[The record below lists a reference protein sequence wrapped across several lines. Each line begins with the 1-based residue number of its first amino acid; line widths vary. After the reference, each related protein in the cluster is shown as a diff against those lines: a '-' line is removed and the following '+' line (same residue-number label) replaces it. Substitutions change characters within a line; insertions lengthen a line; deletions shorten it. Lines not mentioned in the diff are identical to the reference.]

1 MKLNIL
7 TSAIILTLSSVTC
20 ADDIKVAMP
29 DASIE
34 SPQSTEQTTKADIYT
49 ESETEKSAK
58 TAKPISP
65 DKIDC
70 DFKIDPTAEVKNE
83 TVIIWSEKAAV
94 QSFNYSD
101 DNVDARLKEL
111 KSCFTDQGYS
121 GYQDALSK
129 SGNIE
134 AIKSQKLTVS
144 SLVDGS
150 TKINKL
156 EDNKWQLKVPL
167 QVVYQNDKEKLTQL
181 LFIDMLVARKPSGEL
196 GILQIIAAPRDK
208 MIDKKAS

>member
-1 MKLNIL
+1 MKLNII
-7 TSAIILTLSSVTC
+7 TSAILLSLSTWTF
-20 ADDIKVAMP
+20 AEDT
-29 DASIE
+29 
-34 SPQSTEQTTKADIYT
+34 QSTTPPASTPAKQQITDNFQTDDVENSLSGDNETTK
-49 ESETEKSAK
+49 
-58 TAKPISP
+58 ISP
-65 DKIDC
+65 DKINC
-70 DFKIDPTAEVKNE
+70 DLKIDAKAEVKNE

-101 DNVDARLKEL
+101 QNIDGKLKEL
-111 KSCFTDQGYS
+111 KNCFTTQGYS
-121 GYQDALSK
+121 GYEDALSK

-134 AIKSQKLTVS
+134 AIKTQKLTVS
-144 SLVDGS
+144 SIVDGA

-181 LFIDMLVARKPSGEL
+181 LFIDMLVARRPSGEL

-208 MIDKKAS
+208 MIDKKE

>member
-7 TSAIILTLSSVTC
+7 TSAIILSLSSATF
-20 ADDIKVAMP
+20 ADDIKVTMP

-34 SPQSTEQTTKADIYT
+34 SSQSTEQTTDIT
-49 ESETEKSAK
+49 NTDSDTEKTVKANE
-58 TAKPISP
+58 PISP

-70 DFKIDPTAEVKNE
+70 DFKIEPTAEVKNE

-101 DNVDARLKEL
+101 TNIDAKLKEL
-111 KSCFTDQGYS
+111 KSCFTDQGYT

-181 LFIDMLVARKPSGEL
+181 LFIDMLVSRKPSGEL

-208 MIDKKAS
+208 MIDKKSS